1 MNIKDLLQKSVRY
14 VTATLNEQEIP
25 WRIAEVNNRPFIK
38 SNDYDPRRLNL
49 VFKYDRLVDY
59 SYG

>member
-1 MNIKDLLQKSVRY
+1 MDIKDLLQKSTKY
-14 VTATLNEQEIP
+14 VTATLNEAQIP
-25 WRIAEVNNRPFIK
+25 WRISEINNRPLMA
-38 SNDYDPRRLNL
+38 SNDFDPRRLNL